1 MKRKYY
7 FIIGMML
14 VSISV
19 FAVQS
24 LAHPPQGMVLDYDI
38 ETSTL
43 NVTITHNTPGP
54 TLHYINKIEVRLNTN
69 LVLSLDYSSQPT
81 TSQFTYSYNIEAE
94 AGDEIEVTAYC
105 NIQGLIKRSITV
117 KDSSQDFPPEVQII
131 NPVEG
136 YFHFS
141 GIRLIPTSFDL
152 IADTMSLGGFRLTPL
167 QILATDDVDE
177 RKDIEVT
184 IYLNEE
190 KFGIA
195 QFNNVNGYHELKW
208 TGIGFGVYNVRVTAE
223 DSFGNINEDQLPV
236 WYFCFIP

>member
-14 VSISV
+14 VSTSI
-19 FAVQS
+19 FAVQI
-24 LAHPPQGMVLDYDI
+24 LAHPPQGMVLDYNL

-43 NVTITHNTPGP
+43 NVTITHSTPGP

-69 LVLSLDYSSQPT
+69 LVLSQDYSSQPT
-81 TSQFTYSYNIEAE
+81 TSQFTYSYNMEAE

-105 NIQGLIKRSITV
+105 NIQGLIKKSITV
-117 KDSSQDFPPEVQII
+117 KDPAQDYPPEVQIV
-131 NPVEG
+131 NPVKG

-152 IADTMSLGGFRLTPL
+152 IADTMSLGGFRLAPL

-208 TGIGFGVYNVRVTAE
+208 TGIGLGIYNVKVTAE
-223 DSFGNINEDQLPV
+223 DSSGNINEDQLPV